1 MEVVLGVEAILFLIS
16 YSSLQVKKTSWLDG
30 RHVVFGKVVK
40 GMDVVRAVS
49 LLTIALYHN

>member
-1 MEVVLGVEAILFLIS
+1 MVHDVEPILFLIS
-16 YSSLQVKKTSWLDG
+16 YSDSSPQVKKTSWLDG

-49 LLTIALYHN
+49 C